1 MRRQR
6 HGGESHGKTEAELGV
21 ILLQAGECQG
31 LPATSRGWKR
41 EGTILPRVSEGK
53 QPYRYPDFGHLI
65 FKTVKEYISVVLSP
79 PVCGTL
85 LQQPQETNTHG
96 KDDFIFRFRAAPA
109 TYDSPQARDG
119 SRAAGL
125 CHSHSHAGSKCVC
138 NLPGVSQQCRIPNP
152 LSRAKDP
159 TCILRH
165 SSWACYLGATAELEG

>member
-31 LPATSRGWKR
+31 LPATNRGWKR

-79 PVCGTL
+79 PVCGLVLAATGNI
-85 LQQPQETNTHG
+85 LQRVLYYVG
-96 KDDFIFRFRAAPA
+96 LVRGRAGGASGIL
-109 TYDSPQARDG
+109 DEI
-119 SRAAGL
+119 
-125 CHSHSHAGSKCVC
+125 GSKCS
-138 NLPGVSQQCRIPNP
+138 PGKGERGLCLSDQQ
-152 LSRAKDP
+152 L
-159 TCILRH
+159 
-165 SSWACYLGATAELEG
+165 LE

>member
-31 LPATSRGWKR
+31 LPATNRGWKR

-79 PVCGTL
+79 PVCGNL
-85 LQQPQETNTHG
+85 LL
-96 KDDFIFRFRAAPA
+96 
-109 TYDSPQARDG
+109 SPWKLLHRMMLDQGHVAQL
-119 SRAAGL
+119 SL
-125 CHSHSHAGSKCVC
+125 K
-138 NLPGVSQQCRIPNP
+138 PGVSNYKFRIWSTIGMFPAAARRAPVVHRAGGAPSQASICIYHNSQGTP
-152 LSRAKDP
+152 L
-159 TCILRH
+159 
-165 SSWACYLGATAELEG
+165 